1 VVSQIRDVTRVRLPR
16 WAPIVAGLVI
26 GALIG
31 GGTAVMQPWVRE
43 PWSALVNSS
52 SPWLLGGFVAGA
64 LSARQRRRAAVAAGL
79 AVCLAEVAAYYAVAT
94 IGNIPVTHSYVLF
107 WIACAL
113 TGGPVSGWAGWAW
126 RQGTGWGSAAGPAFP
141 AGTFIAEGIGAYGLR
156 LHYQPAVVIF
166 LVIGVLLFALVAW
179 RTGQWRVYAWTAVF
193 VVGGALVYGPLL
205 NAIVGIQSGGIYS
218 P

>member
-1 VVSQIRDVTRVRLPR
+1 VLTGIRDGIRFPR
-16 WAPIVAGLVI
+16 WAPVAAGLLI
-26 GALIG
+26 GAVIG
-31 GGTAVMQPWVRE
+31 GGTAIVQPWVRE

-64 LSARQRRRAAVAAGL
+64 LSARQRKRAAVVAGL
-79 AVCLAEVAAYYAVAT
+79 AVCLAEVGAYYAVAT
-94 IGNIPVTHSYVLF
+94 AGHIPVTHSYVIF

-126 RQGTGWGSAAGPAFP
+126 RRGTGRGSAAGPAFP

-166 LVIGVLLFALVAW
+166 VVIGVLLFALVAW
-179 RTGQWRVYAWTAVF
+179 RTGQRRVYAWTVVF
-193 VVGGALVYGPLL
+193 VVGGALVYGPVLS
-205 NAIVGIQSGGIYS
+205 AVVGLQSGGVYLG

>member
-1 VVSQIRDVTRVRLPR
+1 LRTV
-16 WAPIVAGLVI
+16 VAGLVI

-31 GGTAVMQPWVRE
+31 GGTAVVQPWVSE

-94 IGNIPVTHSYVLF
+94 LGRIPVTHSYVLF

-113 TGGPVSGWAGWAW
+113 TGGPVSGWAGWVW
-126 RQGTGWGSAAGPAFP
+126 RRGTGRGSAAGPAFP

-166 LVIGVLLFALVAW
+166 LVIGLLLFALVAW
-179 RTGQWRVYAWTAVF
+179 RTGQARVYAWTAVF
-193 VVGGALVYGPLL
+193 VVGGALVYGPVL
-205 NAIVGIQSGGIYS
+205 NAIVGIKSGGIYS

>member
-1 VVSQIRDVTRVRLPR
+1 MRMQLLR
-16 WAPIVAGLVI
+16 WAPVLAGVVI
-26 GALIG
+26 GVMIG
-31 GGTAVMQPWVRE
+31 SATAVVQPWVKQ

-64 LSARQRRRAAVAAGL
+64 LSARQRRRAAVVAGL
-79 AVCLAEVAAYYAVAT
+79 AVCLTEVGAYYATAT
-94 IGNIPVTHSYVLF
+94 LGSIPVTHSYVVF

-126 RQGTGWGSAAGPAFP
+126 RRGSGRGSAAGPAFP

-156 LHYQPAVVIF
+156 LHYGPAVEIF
-166 LVIGVLLFALVAW
+166 LAIGVVLFALVAW
-179 RTGQWRVYAWTAVF
+179 RTGQRRVYAWTAIF
-193 VVGGALVYGPLL
+193 VVAGALVYGPLL
-205 NAIVGIQSGGIYS
+205 NAVVGIKSGGVNLG

>member
-1 VVSQIRDVTRVRLPR
+1 VARGRFPR

-26 GALIG
+26 GTLIG
-31 GGTAVMQPWVRE
+31 GGTAVVQPWVRE

-126 RQGTGWGSAAGPAFP
+126 RQGTGRGSAAGPAFP

-156 LHYQPAVVIF
+156 LHYRPAVVIF

-193 VVGGALVYGPLL
+193 VVGGALVYGPVL
-205 NAIVGIQSGGIYS
+205 NAIVGLQSGGIYS